1 LIVHAAR
8 RKFALGDSTAQMA
21 EETLSEKLARHHAA
35 LRLDQFPA
43 AIVEAAKLHI
53 LDSLGCLIAG
63 SRLETGKLAYDL
75 AVATSG
81 DSGSHATA
89 TLFGASARVAYADA
103 VQAMSAAAHCGEMD
117 DIHGGAG
124 TCIGAMIVPAL
135 LASAERF
142 GGDPST
148 QAPTRP
154 GGHSLGIPP
163 QSRGVVLSERGES
176 KGDGS
181 GAPGLLGG
189 LHGWRFLEAAIAGYE
204 TIARIG
210 LAIDAPALF
219 ARGWWPSTV
228 CGAFGVAAAG
238 AKLLA
243 WPADKT
249 SNALGIA
256 ALHTGGMITG
266 GHEGATAR
274 HLAFGRAAQNGILAL
289 LAAERGFTGPKR
301 VFEDPRGFCLT
312 LCDEPRWEFLR
323 DFERYHLPDVAFKPY
338 PCARQLHAGVEALLT
353 LIRRHSITT
362 SLIQEIELSV
372 PTPNAAMVNRPATPA
387 SHSAAVGS
395 GQYVMAV
402 TALRGRINLASFD
415 EEFLRSDQVREL
427 MAKVKVNGDAA
438 LDRHFP
444 KYWAGRVRAQ
454 LSDGRS
460 YAHEVI
466 IPKGE
471 AGNPMTRV
479 ELEEKFLSLA
489 APVLGETKARAVNEE
504 VRHLEARGSLHELL
518 SALRLPS
525 PNVSEPRT
533 AE

>member
-1 LIVHAAR
+1 
-8 RKFALGDSTAQMA
+8 MA

-35 LRLDQFPA
+35 LQLDQIPA

-53 LDSLGCLIAG
+53 LDSLGCLLAG
-63 SRLETGKLAYDL
+63 SRLEPGKLAYDL

-89 TLFGASARVAYADA
+89 TLFGASARAFYADA
-103 VQAMSAAAHCGEMD
+103 VQAMSAAAHCGELD

-124 TCIGAMIVPAL
+124 TCIGAMIIPAL
-135 LASAERF
+135 LATAEKF
-142 GGDPST
+142 S
-148 QAPTRP
+148 
-154 GGHSLGIPP
+154 
-163 QSRGVVLSERGES
+163 
-176 KGDGS
+176 GS
-181 GAPGLLGG
+181 GQN
-189 LHGWRFLEAAIAGYE
+189 FLEAAVVGYE
-204 TIARIG
+204 TIARVG

-219 ARGWWPSTV
+219 ARGWWPSTI

-238 AKLLA
+238 AKFLA

-256 ALHTGGMITG
+256 ALHAGGMITG
-266 GHEGATAR
+266 GQEGATAR

-289 LAAERGFTGPKR
+289 LAAERGFAGPKR
-301 VFEDPRGFCLT
+301 AFEDPRGFCLT
-312 LCDEPRWEFLR
+312 LCGAPRWEFLR
-323 DFERYHLPDVAFKPY
+323 NFERYHLPDVAFKPY

-353 LIRRHSITT
+353 LIRQHSFAA
-362 SLIQEIELSV
+362 SSIQEIELSV
-372 PTPNAAMVNRPATPA
+372 PTQNAAMLNRPAAPA
-387 SHSAAVGS
+387 GHAAAVGS

-402 TALRGRINLASFD
+402 TALRGKIDLASFD
-415 EEFLRSDQVREL
+415 EEFLRSDQVREV

-454 LSDGRS
+454 LSDGCA

-471 AGNPMTRV
+471 AGNPMTPA
-479 ELEEKFLSLA
+479 ELAAKFFSLA
-489 APVLGETKARAVNEE
+489 APILGEGKAHAVIEE
-504 VRHLEARGSLHELL
+504 VRHLEARGSLQGLL

-525 PNVSEPRT
+525 PSASELRS
-533 AE
+533 AD